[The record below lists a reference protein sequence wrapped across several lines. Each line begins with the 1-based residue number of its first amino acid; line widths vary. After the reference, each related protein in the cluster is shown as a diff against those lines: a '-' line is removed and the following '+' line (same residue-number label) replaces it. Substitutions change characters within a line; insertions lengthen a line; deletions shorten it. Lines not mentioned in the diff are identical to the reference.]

1 MSENLNKIS
10 KAEHERTGSASH
22 WKRGK
27 YRKEAEKSYA
37 ESEAFHKAHPF
48 NGKVRRSSKES
59 RIRLSQVAAKERAID
74 KSKTKHKASRKR
86 TSVK

>member
-1 MSENLNKIS
+1 MAENLRKVS
-10 KAEHERTGSASH
+10 KAEESRTGSTAH

-27 YRKEAEKSYA
+27 YRKQAEKDYA

-48 NGKVRRSSKES
+48 NGKVKRGSKES

-74 KSKTKHKASRKR
+74 RMKGKHKASRKR